1 LSIAD
6 DGASAI
12 VPRRFARGP
21 VFDAL
26 SGAAILVMAEWTWV
40 SLAARN
46 EFAGTWELVDGLT
59 GVVPLTWILASFGA
73 LAGALALALARST
86 SLGARIGLGLLAAG
100 AAAAIG
106 LGVTQGRHFAALAV
120 RVPFVGAMAVVSF
133 ALAFTA
139 SPWAARVSS
148 TAPRQSALAGAAL
161 ALGFTVVNHA
171 VLPRLYPAFHLG
183 LALFTVM
190 TAPVIG
196 RGFRA
201 PRAPD
206 DIGRFAPAISLAA
219 LLLAIAA
226 APRIAERISRVDNLR
241 MIFLDRTILLAL
253 GVELGARLAPPAPL
267 AASVAPEER
276 HSDEHQ
282 AIDWRGKDILLI
294 TVDAL
299 RADHVGAYGYPRPT
313 TPALD
318 ELARKGVLF
327 SRAYCPTPHTSY
339 SVASL
344 MTGKNLHPLLVQGL
358 GADSDTIAGLTR
370 IYGYRTA
377 AFYPPAV
384 FFIDEELF
392 SSFRDRKLDFEYARV
407 EFAEPSERAEAV
419 TNYLATQPRD
429 QRVFLWVHLFEPHE
443 PYVAHAAYDFGDRDV
458 DRYDGEVAFADAGI
472 GRIVRA
478 MRSERP
484 ETVVIVTAD
493 HGEEFGE
500 HRGRYHGTTVYEEQV
515 RVPLV
520 VEGPGVPAGR
530 RVQAPVQTID
540 ILPTVLGALDIPRP
554 PRIGGHDLG
563 HWMRPPSSEVDLS
576 SIGEGTS
583 RPDAIRGVEA
593 PAAISETDDQILL
606 ADAMWRLV
614 CARRAGACALYDLNT
629 DPEQAHDVST
639 AHRDR
644 FQTMKAALRRIE
656 TTRGHYEAAQAGV
669 RPWPVPIRRGLGGDA
684 DAAPEIAELLDDSD
698 ASFRRKAAELLFQLK
713 RPEAA
718 APLRLALTRDEDA
731 TVRRWA
737 ALALAR
743 LGQSNDLAIELM
755 KDEGRETRRL
765 AALSLGENGDA
776 RGTPVLVE
784 WWQSERLPYT
794 RAREVLAALA
804 KVRAKEA
811 VMPLIA
817 SLGDLRLRPLIAD
830 TLAAIGQP
838 AARAPLAEHLARER
852 NKDTRFALAAALV
865 KLGARS
871 ELAPSLFRFLGT
883 PDPLPDGVDM
893 ARRAG
898 LLSLIGTSE
907 DDLERLRVAAG
918 AGASVRFKLARPG
931 DAAAAGGRPSTAPDA
946 TYRLLVRATT
956 SDTEPGRVTF
966 TRCLPRD
973 DRDPSRPPTDDAP
986 RVALEFPSGSARELF
1001 VALPRALA
1009 GSSDGQPVPRDV
1021 CLAVERTT
1029 NLAIEGIAIV
1039 PLADEIPPPPPEP
1052 WEAAGVLPRL
1062 PVPRE
1067 AGASA
1072 PH

>member
-6 DGASAI
+6 DSASASAI
-12 VPRRFARGP
+12 DPRRFALEP

-26 SGAAILVMAEWTWV
+26 VGAAILVMAEWAWV
-40 SLAARN
+40 SLAART

-73 LAGALALALARST
+73 LAGAMALVLARST
-86 SLGARIGLGLLAAG
+86 SLEARISLGLLGAG
-100 AAAAIG
+100 VATAIG

-120 RVPFVGAMAVVSF
+120 RAPFVGAMAVVSF
-133 ALAFTA
+133 AFAFTA
-139 SPWAARVSS
+139 APWAARVLSS
-148 TAPRQSALAGAAL
+148 APRQSALAGAAL
-161 ALGFTVVNHA
+161 ALVFMVVNHT

-183 LALFTVM
+183 LALLTVM
-190 TAPVIG
+190 TAPVIA

-201 PRAPD
+201 RRASD
-206 DIGRFAPAISLAA
+206 DMARFAPLVLLGA

-226 APRIAERISRVDNLR
+226 APRISERLSRVDNLR
-241 MIFLDRTILLAL
+241 MIFLDRTALLAL

-267 AASVAPEER
+267 APAAAPPEER
-276 HSDEHQ
+276 RSNERQ

-318 ELARKGVLF
+318 ELARNGVLF

-358 GADSDTIAGLTR
+358 GGDSDTVAGLTR

-392 SSFRDRKLDFEYARV
+392 LSFRDRRLDFEYARV
-407 EFAEPSERAEAV
+407 EFADPSERAEAV
-419 TNYLATQPRD
+419 TGYLATQPRD

-472 GRIVRA
+472 GQIVRA
-478 MRSERP
+478 MRRERP
-484 ETVVIVTAD
+484 QTVVIVTAD

-530 RVQAPVQTID
+530 RVHAPVQTID

-554 PRIGGHDLG
+554 PRVGGHDLG
-563 HWMRPPSSEVDLS
+563 HWMRPTSSEVDPS
-576 SIGEGTS
+576 STGEGTS
-583 RPDAIRGVEA
+583 KPDTTRAVEA

-614 CARRAGACALYDLNT
+614 CMRRAGACALYDLNT

-639 AHRDR
+639 SHRDR

-656 TTRGHYEAAQAGV
+656 AARGHYEAAEAGV
-669 RPWPVPIRRGLGGDA
+669 RPWPVPIRRGLGGDG

-698 ASFRRKAAELLFQLK
+698 VGFRRKAAELLFQLK

-718 APLRLALTRDEDA
+718 APLRLALAREDDA

-743 LGQSNDLAIELM
+743 LGQTNDLVIDLLNGEDRDA
-755 KDEGRETRRL
+755 GRL

-776 RGTPVLVE
+776 RATPVLVE
-784 WWQSERLPYT
+784 WWQSERLPYA
-794 RAREVLAALA
+794 RAREVLAALG
-804 KVRAKEA
+804 KVRPKEA

-838 AARAPLAEHLARER
+838 AARAPLAEHLAHER

-871 ELAPSLFRFLGT
+871 ELAPSLLRFLGT
-883 PDPLPDGVDM
+883 PDPLPDGVEM

-898 LLSLIGTSE
+898 LLSLIGTTE
-907 DDLERLRVAAG
+907 ADLERLRAATG
-918 AGASVRFKLARPG
+918 APTSIRFKLAWPSGGTR
-931 DAAAAGGRPSTAPDA
+931 AGGRLSMAHDVM
-946 TYRLLVRATT
+946 YRLLARASTT
-956 SDTEPGRVTF
+956 DNQPGRVMF
-966 TRCLPRD
+966 TACSRD
-973 DRDPSRPPTDDAP
+973 DRDASRRPTDHAP
-986 RVALEFPSGSARELF
+986 RATLEFPGGAARELL
-1001 VALPRALA
+1001 VALPSALVGPA
-1009 GSSDGQPVPRDV
+1009 DGRPVPREL
-1021 CLAVERTT
+1021 CLAVERTA

-1039 PLADEIPPPPPEP
+1039 PLAEEIPPPPPEP
-1052 WEAAGVLPRL
+1052 WKAAG
-1062 PVPRE
+1062 
-1067 AGASA
+1067 AGA